1 MGIGASFYAGPLQ
14 VNEGCRNGI
23 CGLFY
28 DVEAKLLV
36 LLQQHGL
43 QDITVWS
50 TESID
55 CMKKDFCAKTCINFR
70 RLIHVPF
77 YRRNFSNEMEREK
90 LQSWILKAD

>member
-1 MGIGASFYAGPLQ
+1 MSLHLVGIDANFYAGPLQ
-14 VNEGCRNGI
+14 INEGCQNGI

-36 LLQQHGL
+36 LLQQHNF
-43 QDITVWS
+43 QEITVWS

-55 CMKKDFCAKTCINFR
+55 CMKKDFR
-70 RLIHVPF
+70 RLHVPF
-77 YRRNFSNEMEREK
+77 YRRNFRNEMEREK